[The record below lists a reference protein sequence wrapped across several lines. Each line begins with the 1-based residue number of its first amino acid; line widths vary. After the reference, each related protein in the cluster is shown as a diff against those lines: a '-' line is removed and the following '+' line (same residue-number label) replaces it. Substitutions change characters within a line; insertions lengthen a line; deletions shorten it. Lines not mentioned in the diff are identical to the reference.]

1 MKTFTAS
8 PENIAAAA
16 EVLRAGDLVAV
27 PTETVYGLAADAKN
41 NTAVQKIYATKGR
54 PENNPLIIHLPDVES
69 AMQYGAFN
77 DHARAFASVF
87 WPGPLTLVV
96 AKSNSEI
103 SSVALNNLET
113 IALRVPAHPVMQQL
127 LKSFGRPLAA
137 PSANRSGQLS
147 PTQANHVADDF
158 KDADQPKII
167 LAGGRSETGLE
178 STIVDCTSAMP
189 RILRPGSITIE
200 ELRAVI
206 PETENFTPQK
216 ANADAQ
222 MIAPGMLHKHYA
234 PKTPLRLNV
243 AEIFEGEALLAFGPE
258 PLWTRRAVQMLNL
271 SPASDMTEA
280 AHNLFSH
287 LHQLDQAGAKRI
299 AVMPVPNEGIGIAIN
314 DRLRR
319 GAS

>member
-1 MKTFTAS
+1 MKILTAS
-8 PENIAAAA
+8 PENIALAANA
-16 EVLRAGDLVAV
+16 LRVGDLVAV
-27 PTETVYGLAADAKN
+27 PTETVYGLAADATN
-41 NTAVQKIYATKGR
+41 DAAVQKIYATKGR
-54 PENNPLIIHLPDVES
+54 PSNNPLIIHVPDADA
-69 AMQYGAFN
+69 AMQYGMFN

-96 AKSNSEI
+96 PAMENKI
-103 SSVALNNLET
+103 SAFALNHLST
-113 IALRVPAHPVMQQL
+113 IALRVPSHPVMQEV
-127 LKSFGRPLAA
+127 LKTFAAPLAA

-158 KDADQPKII
+158 KNADQPKII

-178 STIVDCTSAMP
+178 STIVDCTSPSP

-200 ELRAVI
+200 ELRAVV
-206 PETENFTPQK
+206 PETESFTAQK
-216 ANADAQ
+216 INQDTELL
-222 MIAPGMLHKHYA
+222 APGMLDKHYA

-258 PLWTRRAVQMLNL
+258 PLWTRRAAAMLNL
-271 SPASDMTEA
+271 SPASDLTEA

-287 LHQLDQAGAKRI
+287 LHQLDQANAKRI
-299 AVMPVPNEGIGIAIN
+299 AVMPIPNEGIGIAIN

>member
-1 MKTFTAS
+1 MKILTAS
-8 PENIAAAA
+8 PENIALAA

-27 PTETVYGLAADAKN
+27 PTETVYGLAADA
-41 NTAVQKIYATKGR
+41 TSDAAVQKIYAAKGR
-54 PENNPLIIHLPDVES
+54 PKNNPLIIHVPDADS

-77 DHARAFASVF
+77 DHARVFASVF

-96 AKSNSEI
+96 KK
-103 SSVALNNLET
+103 SSVQISKLSAPLDTLA
-113 IALRVPAHPVMQQL
+113 IRVPSHPVMQTL
-127 LKSFGRPLAA
+127 LKEFKKPLAA

-147 PTQANHVADDF
+147 PTQANHVANDF
-158 KDADQPKII
+158 AGMDQPKII

-178 STIVDCTSAMP
+178 STIVDCTATAP

-200 ELRAVI
+200 QLRAVI
-206 PETENFTPQK
+206 PETESFAPQ
-216 ANADAQ
+216 ATDENAAI
-222 MIAPGMLHKHYA
+222 IAPGMLHKHYA

-287 LHQLDQAGAKRI
+287 LHQLDQANAKKI
-299 AVMPVPNEGIGIAIN
+299 AVMPIPNEGIGIAIN
-314 DRLRR
+314 DRLQR
-319 GAS
+319 GAN